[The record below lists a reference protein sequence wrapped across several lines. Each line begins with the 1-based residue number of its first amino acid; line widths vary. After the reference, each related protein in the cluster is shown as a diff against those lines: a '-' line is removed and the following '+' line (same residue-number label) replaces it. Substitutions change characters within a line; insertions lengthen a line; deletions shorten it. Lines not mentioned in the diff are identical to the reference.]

1 MTTAPLHRPQS
12 ASAMTP
18 GEWTVRV
25 NLAACYRLVAYYG
38 WTDSIAT
45 HISARIPG
53 EDAFLLNPY
62 GLLFEE
68 VTASNLVKIDL
79 AGNILSP
86 TEHSIN
92 PAGFVVHSAVHE
104 ARHDIGCV
112 IHLHTDDGVAVSCL
126 EEGLLPLNQTAMLLA
141 HNIAYHDYEGV
152 ALDLD
157 ERKRLGSDLGLRQM
171 MILRNHGTLTVGH
184 NVAEAFLRMYLL
196 ERACSIQVRALSMGR
211 PLKAVTAEAIERS
224 AQTETALGGP
234 IADVAWEAHKRLLNA
249 ERPDYR
255 M

>member
-1 MTTAPLHRPQS
+1 MTNAPLQRPQS
-12 ASAMTP
+12 ASAMSP
-18 GEWTVRV
+18 AEWTVRV
-25 NLAACYRLVAYYG
+25 DLAACYRLVAYYG

-141 HNIAYHDYEGV
+141 ENIAYHDYEGV

-196 ERACSIQVRALSMGR
+196 ERACSIQVRALGMGR
-211 PLKAVTAEAIERS
+211 PLRAVTTEAIKRS
-224 AQTETALGGP
+224 AQTESALGGP
-234 IADVAWEAHKRLLNA
+234 IADVAWEAHKRLLTA
-249 ERPDYR
+249 ERADYW

>member
-1 MTTAPLHRPQS
+1 MNTANRPRSQS
-12 ASAMTP
+12 ATP
-18 GEWTVRV
+18 ISPEEWDIRV
-25 NLAACYRLVAYYG
+25 DLAACYRLVAHYG

-53 EDAFLLNPY
+53 EEAFLLNPY

-79 AGNILSP
+79 DGNILLP

-104 ARHDIGCV
+104 ARHDVGCV

-141 HNIAYHDYEGV
+141 HAIGYHDYEGV

-157 ERKRLGSDLGLRQM
+157 ERKRLAADLGQHQM

-184 NVAEAFLRMYLL
+184 NVAEAFLRIYLL

-224 AQTETALGGP
+224 AQTEAALGGP
-234 IADVAWEAHKRLLNA
+234 VANVAWEAHKRLLN
-249 ERPDYR
+249 PVSDYR
-255 M
+255 V

>member
-1 MTTAPLHRPQS
+1 M
-12 ASAMTP
+12 
-18 GEWTVRV
+18 